1 MSYSKAFGFQA
12 ITNIINTRLKDN
24 IMPKLIAIEGLD
36 GSGKGTQS
44 ALLAESVK
52 RAGYTPVPVSFP
64 DYDSPGSTPVK
75 MYLGGELGSSP
86 DDTGAYAASM
96 LFATDRY
103 ISYKTK
109 WETAAAAEDAVIV
122 ANRYTTANAYH
133 QMAKLPEDMW
143 EEYLDWLWDLEFTK
157 LALPRP
163 EGVIVLLLPTEV
175 SASLIEKRCRETG
188 AVKDIH
194 ECDMDYL
201 ASCRKAA
208 IYAADKLGWTVIN
221 CEDGCGGILP
231 IDVIH
236 EKVCAAAGDI
246 LGITL
251 PL

>member
-1 MSYSKAFGFQA
+1 
-12 ITNIINTRLKDN
+12 
-24 IMPKLIAIEGLD
+24 MPRMIAIEGLD

-44 ALLAESVK
+44 ALLTESVR

-64 DYDSPGSTPVK
+64 DYDSPGAVPVK

-86 DDTGAYAASM
+86 SDTNAYAASM
-96 LFATDRY
+96 FFATDRY

-109 WETAAAAEDAVIV
+109 WESPAKADDAIVV

-143 EEYLDWLWDLEFTK
+143 DEYLEWLWDFEFNK

-188 AVKDIH
+188 VTKDIH

-201 ASCRKAA
+201 AACRKAA
-208 IYAADKLGWTVIN
+208 LYAAEKLGWTVIN
-221 CEDGCGGILP
+221 CEDGLGGILP
-231 IDVIH
+231 IDEIH
-236 EKVCAAAGDI
+236 EKVCDAAEKI
-246 LGITL
+246 LGIEL

>member
-1 MSYSKAFGFQA
+1 
-12 ITNIINTRLKDN
+12 
-24 IMPKLIAIEGLD
+24 MPKLIAIEGLD

-44 ALLAESVK
+44 ALLTDSVR
-52 RAGYTPVPVSFP
+52 RAGYTAVPVSFP
-64 DYDSPGSTPVK
+64 DYDSPGAIPVK

-86 DDTGAYAASM
+86 GDTGAYAASM

-109 WETAAAAEDAVIV
+109 WESAAASDDAIIV

-133 QMAKLPEDMW
+133 QMAKLPEEKWD
-143 EEYLDWLWDLEFTK
+143 EYLEWLWDFEFSK

-188 AVKDIH
+188 VTKDIH

-201 ASCRKAA
+201 TACRKAA
-208 IYAADKLGWTVIN
+208 LYASEKLGWIVIN
-221 CEDGCGGILP
+221 CEDGNGGILS
-231 IDVIH
+231 IDTIH
-236 EKVCAAAGDI
+236 ETVCRAAENI
-246 LGITL
+246 LGISL